1 MNENP
6 MVLSRPTTMGYR
18 TKQEL
23 VYRTLRDAIMRCSLR
38 PGQRL
43 VIDELAKNLEVSAI
57 PVREALQLLQSE
69 GLVTSVPHVG
79 ATVSPIAR
87 ESIDEVFTVMEGLE
101 IVASRSA
108 AQRLTEDGAAIL
120 IAVVAE
126 MDQAVAEGRH
136 EEWADLNSRFHLS
149 ISRLSAMPMLN
160 DMMERV
166 MARWDR
172 LRRYYFEGV
181 LVHRIERAQEE
192 HRGLL
197 QAIRSRDLVGLEQ
210 RVKQHNQGALLAY
223 AEYLR
228 DSSEP

>member
-1 MNENP
+1 
-6 MVLSRPTTMGYR
+6 MVLSRPTAMGYR

-101 IVASRSA
+101 IVATRSA
-108 AQRLTEDGAAIL
+108 AQRLTEEGAATL
-120 IAVVAE
+120 VAVVAE
-126 MDQAVAEGRH
+126 MDQAVADGRH

-197 QAIRSRDLVGLEQ
+197 QAIQSRDLVGLEQ

-223 AEYLR
+223 TEYLR
-228 DSSEP
+228 DSPES